1 MSATTGV
8 GIGTAAIVLATAWA
22 LGGPASDA
30 PGADIPPASADMARE
45 FSGTPAASPLAGAQA
60 ADVASLEE
68 VLGAARG
75 LDPLACELAAGG
87 VQGFWPGRSHM
98 VALAAD
104 RGAAERVQEGLRAA
118 RGPAGARVL
127 VEALVDGDG
136 CPARLA
142 LGLLDRVEPEAAAP
156 LVRPLLSDGVPERRR
171 RAALAMGAVDSHA
184 DREAVERLLADASSG
199 VRIAA
204 AWALGE
210 ISDPASIPALARVLA
225 GDDEPAVRGMAA
237 EALGEIAG

>member
-8 GIGTAAIVLATAWA
+8 GIGTAAIVLATAFA

-45 FSGTPAASPLAGAQA
+45 FSGTPAAPPLAGAQA
-60 ADVASLEE
+60 PDVASLEE

-127 VEALVDGDG
+127 VQALVDGDG

-210 ISDPASIPALARVLA
+210 ISDPESIPALARVLA
-225 GDDEPAVRGMAA
+225 GDDEPAVRRMAA